1 MWDRWT
7 IAAALWLLA
16 ALISRASSASEE
28 CLVDQQH
35 GMMTSV
41 SISPHHRELYQRQGH
56 IQLEGVLSDMQLE
69 RWRSMIDG
77 AVQARGD
84 RKFSDSAP
92 SDTADATNEDLGY
105 FDKVFTQK
113 VNLWHDGEAMRQMV
127 VDDAGAEL
135 GRIASA
141 LTGKEYRLW
150 HDQALYK
157 EAYANP
163 TSWHVDVPY
172 WSFNSS
178 DAISAW
184 VALDDAT
191 ESNGCLHF
199 LSGSHSIIGAK
210 DDPFAEVKIG
220 KNMDALFDVHPELRT
235 LEPVA
240 VPVVAGSVSFHNGL
254 TAHAAGPNMTPYQRR
269 AMSFQLMPI
278 GDNRFN
284 GKQNILSR
292 AYFESLQ
299 IGDVLDRDD
308 VNPRLGGAR

>member
-1 MWDRWT
+1 M
-7 IAAALWLLA
+7 ALLWLLS
-16 ALISRASSASEE
+16 ALITRASSASSEE
-28 CLVDQQH
+28 CGDQPQY
-35 GMMTSV
+35 MTPVAV
-41 SISPHHRELYQRQGH
+41 SSHHHELYQRQGH
-56 IQLEGVLSDMQLE
+56 VQLEGVLSDVQLE
-69 RWRSMIDG
+69 RWRTMVDG

-84 RKFSDSAP
+84 RKFSNSAP
-92 SDTADATNEDLGY
+92 SDTADATNEDFGY

-113 VNLWHDGEAMRQMV
+113 VNLWHDSEAIRQMV
-127 VDDAGAEL
+127 VNDAGAEL
-135 GRIASA
+135 GRIATA
-141 LTGKEYRLW
+141 LTGKKYRLW

-235 LEPVA
+235 LMPVA

-254 TAHAAGPNMTPYQRR
+254 TAHAAGPNMTPRQRR

-284 GKQNILSR
+284 GKQNVLSR
-292 AYFESLQ
+292 AYFESLR
-299 IGDVLDRDD
+299 IGDALDSDD
-308 VNPRLGGAR
+308 VNPRLGGGG